1 MNSGVPMTLQT
12 STISVDYGRDGFV
25 FPFDIVSEGE
35 AKELRADLESAETEF
50 AKHSEKLSIVRSY
63 PARLLPSFD
72 KLIRHPNLIDAV
84 SRILGPD
91 MLVWGS
97 GLFIKEANTP
107 HYVSW
112 HQDLN
117 YWGLDD
123 IDKVTAWVAL
133 SPATTESGCMRFI
146 PGSQKQHGV
155 SHVDTFSDDNLL
167 SRGQELAVE
176 VDESEA
182 VNIVLQSGQASLH
195 HGHLFHASGPNTTN
209 DRRIGVSI
217 RYIKPS
223 MKQETGDRSLVAHVS
238 GEDNFNN
245 FTVAPPPTDRLRESD
260 FALCRDDQE
269 IKRRVLYAGAESEK
283 GQRYR

>member
-1 MNSGVPMTLQT
+1 MTLQT

-25 FPFDIVSEGE
+25 FPFDIVSEAE

-50 AKHSEKLSIVRSY
+50 ADHSEKLSIVRSY

-123 IDKVTAWVAL
+123 IDTAFLMWIR
-133 SPATTESGCMRFI
+133 SPTTTCCHAAKNLPLRSMNRKQSILCCNPARPRCITDISFTPLDQTPQTTGASVFQFATS
-146 PGSQKQHGV
+146 
-155 SHVDTFSDDNLL
+155 
-167 SRGQELAVE
+167 SR
-176 VDESEA
+176 
-182 VNIVLQSGQASLH
+182 
-195 HGHLFHASGPNTTN
+195 
-209 DRRIGVSI
+209 R
-217 RYIKPS
+217 
-223 MKQETGDRSLVAHVS
+223 
-238 GEDNFNN
+238 
-245 FTVAPPPTDRLRESD
+245 
-260 FALCRDDQE
+260 
-269 IKRRVLYAGAESEK
+269 
-283 GQRYR
+283 